1 MLNYGNEYFSQIY
14 IRVNLLFAPGCE
26 LFFDVSSNESCEDV
40 VDVEHFVDP
49 PEYEVSEV
57 EILLVKV
64 LLSPD
69 KGFETLEVSD
79 IEELLL

>member
-1 MLNYGNEYFSQIY
+1 MMAINIFLKY
-14 IRVNLLFAPGCE
+14 IRVNLPFAPGCE
-26 LFFDVSSNESCEDV
+26 LFLDVSSNESCEDV

>member
-1 MLNYGNEYFSQIY
+1 MIEMAINIFLKY
-14 IRVNLLFAPGCE
+14 IRANLPFAPGCE
-26 LFFDVSSNESCEDV
+26 LFLDVSSNESCEDV
-40 VDVEHFVDP
+40 VDVEHFEDP
-49 PEYEVSEV
+49 PEYEVSEF